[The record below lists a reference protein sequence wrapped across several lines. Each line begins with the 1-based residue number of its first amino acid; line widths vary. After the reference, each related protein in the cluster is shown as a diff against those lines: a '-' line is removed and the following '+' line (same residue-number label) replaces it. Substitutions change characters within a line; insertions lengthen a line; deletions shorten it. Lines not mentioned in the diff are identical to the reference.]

1 MNEIE
6 LTTQNVLLRNRA
18 EKAEREQDA
27 VLIELQNL
35 CEVVGKQS
43 YTFTSRSVIEAHR
56 QARRLLE
63 SLSPATESV
72 AGSSEQV
79 RYLPT
84 VETKAKEL
92 VARLRDR
99 SKLYPEGIA
108 DAFDAAEATAAA
120 DTIQALLDKLN
131 DDESELEERPVP
143 DVRQPL

>member
-1 MNEIE
+1 MGLPEPSAGPPRPLGSLGAAE
-6 LTTQNVLLRNRA
+6 VAAMTGRA
-18 EKAEREQDA
+18 RP
-27 VLIELQNL
+27 
-35 CEVVGKQS
+35 
-43 YTFTSRSVIEAHR
+43 
-56 QARRLLE
+56 RRAPRRKRT
-63 SLSPATESV
+63 LSPATESV

>member
-1 MNEIE
+1 MA
-6 LTTQNVLLRNRA
+6 RA
-18 EKAEREQDA
+18 EKAERALKELLQACDDHVTSDREFA
-27 VLIELQNL
+27 V
-35 CEVVGKQS
+35 V
-43 YTFTSRSVIEAHR
+43 

>member
-1 MNEIE
+1 MGLPEPSAGPPRPLGSLGAAE
-6 LTTQNVLLRNRA
+6 VAAMTGRARPRRAPRRKRA
-18 EKAEREQDA
+18 E
-27 VLIELQNL
+27 
-35 CEVVGKQS
+35 
-43 YTFTSRSVIEAHR
+43 
-56 QARRLLE
+56 
-63 SLSPATESV
+63 PAPV
-72 AGSSEQV
+72 DRSEQV